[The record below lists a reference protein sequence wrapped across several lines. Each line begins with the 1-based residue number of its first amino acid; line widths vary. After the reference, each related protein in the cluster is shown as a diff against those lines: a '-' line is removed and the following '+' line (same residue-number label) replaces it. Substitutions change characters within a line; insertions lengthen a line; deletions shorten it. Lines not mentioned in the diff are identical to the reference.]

1 MIDDDPKGTPGPR
14 DDAAPEP
21 DPTTG
26 VFDMVDYGGY
36 AGMSGVA
43 EMHDQIVR
51 QVSDLLAESD
61 LSEEE
66 KQKILAS
73 IVCPCCGGAGPSM
86 VFDLNPSKGDGPVY

>member
-1 MIDDDPKGTPGPR
+1 MSDDDRK
-14 DDAAPEP
+14 DDAPPPEA

-26 VFDMVDYGGY
+26 MFDMTDYS
-36 AGMSGVA
+36 GMSGAVV
-43 EMHDQIVR
+43 MHDQIVR

-61 LSEEE
+61 LSEDE

-86 VFDLNPSKGDGPVY
+86 VFDLNPTKGDGPVY

>member
-1 MIDDDPKGTPGPR
+1 MTDDDRKK
-14 DDAAPEP
+14 DEASAPES

-26 VFDMVDYGGY
+26 VFDMSDYS
-36 AGMSGVA
+36 GMSGA
-43 EMHDQIVR
+43 AAMHDQIVR

-86 VFDLNPSKGDGPVY
+86 VFDLNPAKGDGPVY